1 MIRIKIT
8 FGLFLL
14 SIFLYSCWTSPDSM
28 GEITVENSRY
38 ISMVDIYNVLKN
50 NFSDYIIEL
59 KEIPEDSSFMIFPY
73 WGKRVVKTHYHIN
86 MDSEKYSII
95 IQNGHNVYGELTDIY
110 IDFYLKGQNAHE
122 RLNEL
127 NEPME
132 KMKFCL
138 NKNFTDIIKKE
149 NISQKF
155 KPEPYR

>member
-8 FGLFLL
+8 FSLFLL
-14 SIFLYSCWTSPDSM
+14 SILLCSCWTSPNSM
-28 GEITVENSRY
+28 GEISIENSRH
-38 ISMVDIYNVLKN
+38 ISMVDIYNVLKD
-50 NFSDYIIEL
+50 NFTDYIIEL

-73 WGKRVVKTHYHIN
+73 WGKRVIKAHYQIN
-86 MDSEKYSII
+86 MDSEKLGIF

-110 IDFYLKGQNAHE
+110 IDFHIKGKNAHE

-132 KMKFCL
+132 KMKICL
-138 NKNFTDIIKKE
+138 SGNFPDTIKNE
-149 NISQKF
+149 NILLRF